1 MRFVLVLVQFLDP
14 SSLFHSSPWRV
25 IVDNLKLQYGWGR
38 NGEKKFLRSRQG
50 IPVCCPIK
58 YHSVGQTKLNLTYV
72 INGSRQLSR
81 IERGAVPIA
90 AGRKKTK

>member
-14 SSLFHSSPWRV
+14 SSLFHSFPWRV
-25 IVDNLKLQYGWGR
+25 IVDNLKLQYGRGR
-38 NGEKKFLRSRQG
+38 NEEKKVFEVEAG

-81 IERGAVPIA
+81 IERGAVSIA
-90 AGRKKTK
+90 AGRMKTK